1 MKAPNVNIKDV
12 LKKLSFLKNNLAL
25 LVPIV
30 ITLVALLL
38 LIPMFVFTF
47 GSILGS
53 SYEEVIAYYQRPFP
67 AVVAALTML
76 VGFFHFRG
84 GVQTL
89 IEDYVHGFARKVAII
104 GMICLSYGA
113 AAFAIFAIVR
123 IAL

>member
-1 MKAPNVNIKDV
+1 MA
-12 LKKLSFLKNNLAL
+12 FLTDRKRATGMGSAKTGTQHHWQMM
-25 LVPIV
+25 VSS
-30 ITLVALLL
+30 VALLI
-38 LIPMFVFTF
+38 LIPLFVFTF
-47 GSILGS
+47 GAILGS

-67 AVVAALTML
+67 AVVAILTML

-89 IEDYVHGFARKVAII
+89 IEDYVHGFARKALII
-104 GMICLSYGA
+104 GMICLSYAA